1 MFNRAAS
8 ARRLG
13 VMKLATA
20 LTYSPTIM
28 GAFVLP
34 CSLADVRAC
43 GHTQRAQE
51 PIFVAARHLKD
62 PSQVDD
68 THGHPRRGRIVAAG
82 ERPVVRRSPSPERAA
97 DTHAD
102 TACFQTEERQAE
114 ERSTVRTEEEPTFQS
129 CSLHLMMMNN
139 SNKKAEGHGTSSRAS
154 SSSSTTLRA
163 RGSPTWGQSK
173 AETTNA
179 SPHSPPAGPNRK
191 QKDSSELKK
200 THKKTPEEEH
210 AEMMRLYRE
219 SLQLGCVVETHIDR
233 SNSGGNANSGGS
245 DRCVR
250 CKSLLTGGS
259 LVDLGAVGRVHKKCF
274 TCVVCS
280 AHLGGVLW
288 KGTKSQC
295 RDVPQ

>member
-20 LTYSPTIM
+20 LTCSPTIM

-34 CSLADVRAC
+34 CSLADVRA
-43 GHTQRAQE
+43 QRAQE
-51 PIFVAARHLKD
+51 PIFVAACHLKD

-97 DTHAD
+97 DTNAD
-102 TACFQTEERQAE
+102 TACFQAEERQAE

-139 SNKKAEGHGTSSRAS
+139 SNRAS
-154 SSSSTTLRA
+154 SRTSSSTSSTTFRA
-163 RGSPTWGQSK
+163 RGSPTWDQSK
-173 AETTNA
+173 AETMNA
-179 SPHSPPAGPNRK
+179 SPHSPPSGPNRK

-219 SLQLGCVVETHIDR
+219 SLQMGCVVETHFDR

-245 DRCVR
+245 NRCVR

-280 AHLGGVLW
+280 AHLGRVLW